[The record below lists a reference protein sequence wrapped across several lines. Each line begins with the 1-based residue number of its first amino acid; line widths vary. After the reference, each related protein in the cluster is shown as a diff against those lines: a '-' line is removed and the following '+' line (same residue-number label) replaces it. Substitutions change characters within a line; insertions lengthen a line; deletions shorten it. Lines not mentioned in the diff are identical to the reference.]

1 MGQQI
6 VTPRGD
12 TAFMHVFRPQP
23 AMQEGKEPQYTV
35 TLLWDEGDKRLA
47 KLEAAIVEVAKEKFG
62 DKAANMLKKGQLRSP
77 LRPGSDKEDT
87 KAAEDFEG
95 KVFLTARSTDKPQV
109 VDKDLE
115 AVMDQMD
122 VYSGCVGRA
131 DIYLFPYDKA
141 GNRGVGAILNSFQ
154 KLDEGER
161 KSGRRA
167 AADAFGDDD
176 DENEAGGDDE
186 ELV

>member
-6 VTPRGD
+6 VTPRGH
-12 TAFMHVFRPQP
+12 TAFMHLFRPQP
-23 AMQEGKEPQYTV
+23 AMQEGKEAQYTV
-35 TLLWDEGDKRLA
+35 TFLWDEGDKRLA
-47 KLEAAIVEVAKEKFG
+47 KLEAAIIEVAKEKWG
-62 DKAANMLKKGQLRSP
+62 DKAKGMLAKGQLRSP

-115 AVMDQMD
+115 SVMDQMD
-122 VYSGCVGRA
+122 VYSGCVGRG

-141 GNRGVGAILNSFQ
+141 GNRGVGAIINSFQ

-167 AADAFGDDD
+167 ASDAFGGDD
-176 DENEAGGDDE
+176 DEETVED